1 MVTTAPLPG
10 NYLCSHNRLSNSV
23 VGYFLP
29 APGHKS
35 PPCRCDAKAEI
46 EPERA
51 IGYGSFG
58 AVWAVQNPRT
68 GHPAALKKIPNAFQ
82 SVLTGVRTF
91 RELKVLCEFSHENLL
106 SATDVLPPSSVNLM
120 DDVYIV
126 MELMESDMHHIIMSP
141 QHLSEDHVKLFLYQI
156 LRGVKYLHS
165 AGIIH
170 RDLKPGNLLVNS
182 NCLLK
187 ICDFGF
193 ARGIEPNQNVAMTLE
208 VVTQY
213 YRAPELLAGC
223 KHYGPEID
231 MWAVGC
237 VFAEL
242 LGRKVLFEAQK
253 PSVQLEMITDLLGS
267 PSLDDLRHVTSATSV
282 KQLLSSCKS
291 PQLHKLYG
299 LSDMATHCA
308 VHLLTQILVFNP
320 RKRLSCSE
328 ALCHPY
334 LEEGRM
340 RYHSFLCNC
349 CFHSKEGIITFCRD
363 MEPNSLK
370 HFDPSFERSLT
381 SVTRVRQRMFE
392 YIQLL
397 NKDKSPLFI
406 NVCSKN
412 FKQFQNHMPGGMV
425 AGVQ

>member
-1 MVTTAPLPG
+1 
-10 NYLCSHNRLSNSV
+10 
-23 VGYFLP
+23 
-29 APGHKS
+29 
-35 PPCRCDAKAEI
+35 
-46 EPERA
+46 
-51 IGYGSFG
+51 
-58 AVWAVQNPRT
+58 
-68 GHPAALKKIPNAFQ
+68 
-82 SVLTGVRTF
+82 
-91 RELKVLCEFSHENLL
+91 
-106 SATDVLPPSSVNLM
+106 
-120 DDVYIV
+120 
-126 MELMESDMHHIIMSP
+126 
-141 QHLSEDHVKLFLYQI
+141 
-156 LRGVKYLHS
+156 
-165 AGIIH
+165 
-170 RDLKPGNLLVNS
+170 
-182 NCLLK
+182 
-187 ICDFGF
+187 
-193 ARGIEPNQNVAMTLE
+193 MTLE

-253 PSVQLEMITDLLGS
+253 PSLQLEMITDLLGS

-291 PQLHKLYG
+291 VSTGKLYLSTLYHVFVQPQLHKLYG

-349 CFHSKEGIITFCRD
+349 CFHSKEGIITFCRG
-363 MEPNSLK
+363 EE
-370 HFDPSFERSLT
+370 F
-381 SVTRVRQRMFE
+381 
-392 YIQLL
+392 L
-397 NKDKSPLFI
+397 NIFFLR
-406 NVCSKN
+406 
-412 FKQFQNHMPGGMV
+412 
-425 AGVQ
+425 